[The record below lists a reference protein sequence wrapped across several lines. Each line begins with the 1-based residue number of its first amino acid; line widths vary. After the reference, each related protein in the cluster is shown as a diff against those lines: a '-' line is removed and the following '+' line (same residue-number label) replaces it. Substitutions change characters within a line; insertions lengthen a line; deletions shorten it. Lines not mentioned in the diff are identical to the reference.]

1 MNEINV
7 VPVENEKNVFK
18 NDKGFRDE
26 SEREENKPDDIL
38 KRLTLIKKLRRQSVS
53 PITRNIRK
61 GKFDAMTFP
70 SNFSFSNVT
79 RIKAL
84 RSIRNYRDTWNR
96 YRH

>member
-38 KRLTLIKKLRRQSVS
+38 KRLTLIKKLRRQSV
-53 PITRNIRK
+53 PR
-61 GKFDAMTFP
+61 
-70 SNFSFSNVT
+70 
-79 RIKAL
+79 
-84 RSIRNYRDTWNR
+84 
-96 YRH
+96 